1 MSSPQYSIII
11 PVYNR
16 PQEIEDL
23 LQSLIVQEI
32 IDFEVVIVEDGSTN
46 RCDLVVDRFRD
57 KLDIQYFF
65 KPNSGPGPSRNFG
78 FAQAKGKYLVVFD
91 SDCIIP
97 SGYFK
102 AVEKSLHDN
111 HWDAW
116 GGPDR
121 AHENF
126 TSLQR
131 AMGYTMSSILTT
143 GGIRGGKK
151 RVGWFQ
157 PRSFNMGMKRSVFE
171 KTQGFKLSR
180 YAEDI
185 EFSIRMKHA
194 GYKIG
199 LITEAY
205 VYHKRRTNLKQFY
218 QQVFNFGRGRVMVG
232 KVHPREVKLTH
243 WFPTFFLAGT
253 ISIILTPLI
262 SLGLFALAVGLFVFY
277 LIAILIHSYK
287 ENKDTVVA
295 LLSVPAALLQLWGYG
310 AGFLSEK
317 LGIIH

>member
-1 MSSPQYSIII
+1 MSNPQYSIII
-11 PVYNR
+11 PVFNR
-16 PQEIEDL
+16 PQEVEDL
-23 LQSLIVQEI
+23 LKSLIAQETK
-32 IDFEVVIVEDGSTN
+32 DFEVVIVEDGSEN
-46 RCDLVVDRFRD
+46 RCDLVVDRYRD
-57 KLDIQYFF
+57 KIDIQYFF

-78 FAQAKGKYLVVFD
+78 FSQAKGQYFVVFD

-97 SGYFK
+97 TGYFK
-102 AVEKSLHDN
+102 AVEKSLATN

-116 GGPDR
+116 GGPDK

-126 TSLQR
+126 TALQR
-131 AMGYTMSSILTT
+131 AMGYTMSSFLTT
-143 GGIRGGKK
+143 GGIRGGQK

-157 PRSFNMGMKRSVFE
+157 PRSFNMGITRKIFE
-171 KTQGFKLSR
+171 ETGGFKLSR

-185 EFSIRMKHA
+185 EFSIRMKQA
-194 GYKIG
+194 GYKVG
-199 LITEAY
+199 LITEAF

-253 ISIILTPLI
+253 ISIGVTPLI
-262 SLGLFALAVGLFVFY
+262 SLHLFTVAVGMFVFY
-277 LIAILIHSYK
+277 LLAILIHSYR
-287 ENKDTVVA
+287 ENKDITVA

-310 AGFLSEK
+310 AGFISEK